1 MSPSRW
7 DAIDGDARSA
17 MIIREAKEI
26 ARRWVLEEGS
36 RTPGFHGAFF
46 TGSTNWLPDEAA
58 LPPSSDVDVTVVRN
72 GADVTSKPGKFSYG
86 GLILEV
92 THLPAEQVQSAQD
105 VLGHFHLAGNFRTP
119 NVILDPTGELTA
131 LQAAVSR
138 DFATR
143 GWVLARTEHARS
155 IVSERLQDVDESQP
169 LRGQALTCLMAAG
182 VSTYVLLVA
191 GLRNP
196 TVRKRYLAT
205 RELLAEFGHL
215 DLYPALLE
223 ALGCAEMGAERV
235 AHHLGQ
241 LARVFDA
248 ASEIRDSPFY
258 WASDLSAAARPIII
272 DGSQEMIDRG
282 DHREALFWMAV
293 TYGKCLMVLDHG
305 GSADALERFEQG
317 NRELLADLGLQSY
330 PDCRRRITEV
340 EGLLPRIQTVAE
352 QIIAVHPEIKD

>member
-1 MSPSRW
+1 
-7 DAIDGDARSA
+7 
-17 MIIREAKEI
+17 MIIREAREL
-26 ARRWVLEEGS
+26 ARQWVAEEGS

-46 TGSTNWLPDEAA
+46 TGSTTWLPDDAA
-58 LPPSSDVDVTVVRN
+58 LPPSSDVDVTVVRTD
-72 GADVTSKPGKFSYG
+72 ADVTDKPGKFSYR

-92 THLPAEQVQSAQD
+92 THLPVEQVRSAQD

-119 NVILDPTGELTA
+119 NIISDPTGELTT
-131 LQAAVSR
+131 LQTAVSR

-143 GWVLARTEHARS
+143 AWVRARTEHARS
-155 IVSERLQDVDESQP
+155 LASERLRDLDASQP
-169 LRGQALTCLMAAG
+169 LRGQGLSCLMAAG

-215 DLYPALLE
+215 DLYPGLL
-223 ALGCAEMGAERV
+223 ATVGCADLGAERV
-235 AHHLGQ
+235 AHHLDR
-241 LARVFDA
+241 LAQAFDA

-305 GSADALERFEQG
+305 GSGATLERFEQG
-317 NRELLADLGLQSY
+317 NRELLADLGLRSY
-330 PDCRRRITEV
+330 ADCQRRIAEI
-340 EGLLPRIQTVAE
+340 EGLLPRIEKVAE
-352 QIIAVHPEIKD
+352 QIIAAHPEIED